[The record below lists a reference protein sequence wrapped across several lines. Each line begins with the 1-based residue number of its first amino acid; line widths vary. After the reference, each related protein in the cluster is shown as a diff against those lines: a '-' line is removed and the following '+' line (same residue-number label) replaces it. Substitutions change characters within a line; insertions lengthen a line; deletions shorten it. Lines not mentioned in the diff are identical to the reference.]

1 MSESARSGNETNGER
16 PHRRRRVR
24 RRTDRTTQ
32 RASASRPPFNGPTS
46 STTPTSSD
54 DPATP
59 ANTVVSEGAEHQPT
73 STAPVL
79 RAPSE
84 GIPPLITDPAEL
96 TAATEALRASTM
108 PSALDT
114 ERAQGRRYGSGAY
127 LVQIRKDDVGT
138 FLIDSHALPDLSS
151 MQAALDTTW
160 IFHAADQDLRCLLD
174 LGLQPPDLFDTEIA
188 ARLTG
193 MRRFSLGALT
203 EELLDVRLMKT
214 HQDEDWSRRPLP
226 RAWLSYA
233 ALDVELLTALKA
245 ELESRLDQLGRS
257 DWAAQE
263 FEFEIAHPVEPRPPS
278 WRNLK
283 GVGRLRRPEELAV
296 AKELWETRE
305 EIGRSTDLAP
315 GRVLATRG
323 LIEAAALQP
332 RSKRALSSID
342 AFRRPVAKRNMD
354 AWWEAVEKAYA
365 LPQDQLP
372 QKVQHDPSVIPA
384 ASAWRSANPEGLARL
399 EEVRA
404 LVAKIA
410 EGLDVDP
417 EVVLAPRDQRVLA
430 WKPLTRRHSLTTAF
444 TSRLEESEA
453 REWQKELVIA
463 ELARAAKDSHLSVAA
478 LTARAQ

>member
-1 MSESARSGNETNGER
+1 MSESARSGNETDGVHH

-24 RRTDRTTQ
+24 RREDRTAQ
-32 RASASRPPFNGPTS
+32 RS
-46 STTPTSSD
+46 STDSGNLTAPEAGHD
-54 DPATP
+54 AEHGLQEPP
-59 ANTVVSEGAEHQPT
+59 NTV
-73 STAPVL
+73 PVL
-79 RAPSE
+79 RAPLE
-84 GIPPLITDPAEL
+84 GIPPLITNLEEL
-96 TAATEALRASTM
+96 AAATEALQGSAM

-127 LVQIRKDDVGT
+127 LVQVRKDDVGT
-138 FLIDSHALPDLSS
+138 FLIDSHALSDLSS
-151 MQAALDTTW
+151 MQTALDTTW

-174 LGLQPPDLFDTEIA
+174 LGLQPPDLFDTEVA

-203 EELLDVRLMKT
+203 EELLNVRLMKT

-365 LPQDQLP
+365 LPHDQLP

-399 EEVRA
+399 DEVRA

-463 ELARAAKDSHLSVAA
+463 ELARAAKDSQLSVEA